1 MRTSLLLGLSL
12 LATACASEPGAL
24 VDPPLLTVTSPQRA
38 TMREAAGLIQVTGT
52 VAPSVTGARI
62 SKVTVNDVQ
71 AAVAEDGSFL
81 AEVQLTPGATFLH
94 TLAVDVDGGKAS
106 DTRTVQ
112 AGAFKS
118 GADLIEH
125 GVTIALSD
133 DALATMSGAASTLMK
148 TTDFGALLAPMNPVI
163 SAGAEDGED
172 CLWGKVSVNDVKLKT
187 ARIALVPHAGSLAF
201 EAEVTNLDVPATAR
215 YKAACFIGGTT
226 DIRMKAGRIL
236 VKGNLLVT
244 PKAGGAGFNVKIVQ
258 PDVAIT
264 GFELEGGLP
273 TKVIEILHL
282 ETAIGSVLALAA
294 EHFMGPLMNGALG
307 GLAGPKQI
315 DLLGKQLTFE
325 MAADS
330 VGFDVVG
337 ATVGL
342 DTRMH
347 LAGDNG
353 SARFIYTPD
362 APIEISAGEGFALAL
377 SDDSAN
383 QLLASVT
390 AAGMLNLSMPAPG
403 GTFDTAVI
411 SAVIPPMV
419 SADTETGKIQL
430 LAGDMMM
437 TFKSGDTEVSHVAL
451 NLSAEISAQS
461 SAYGGIEL
469 KVEKP
474 EVFANVID
482 NTSGY
487 DDDDQEAMIKLVVD
501 EQVKLLSLLFGNIPL
516 PTIAGVQLKE
526 VKVSAGAGFIKV
538 GGVLRNP

>member
-1 MRTSLLLGLSL
+1 MRISLLLGLSL
-12 LATACASEPGAL
+12 LASACASESGAL
-24 VDPPLLTVTSPQRA
+24 VDPPLLTITSPQRA
-38 TMREAAGLIQVTGT
+38 TMREDAGLVQVTGT

-62 SKVTVNDVQ
+62 SKVTVNGVQ
-71 AAVAEDGSFL
+71 AAVAADGTFL
-81 AEVQLTPGATFLH
+81 AEVQVAPGATFLH
-94 TLAVDVDGGKAS
+94 TLARDVDGGEAS
-106 DTRTVQ
+106 DTRTIQ
-112 AGAFKS
+112 AGAFRN
-118 GADLIEH
+118 GDDLIEH
-125 GVTIALSD
+125 GVTVALSD
-133 DALATMSGAASTLMK
+133 DALDTISGAASTLMK

-163 SAGAEDGED
+163 SQGAEDGED

-187 ARIALVPHAGSLAF
+187 ARISLVPHAGSLAF

-264 GFELEGGLP
+264 GFQLEGVLP
-273 TKVIEILHL
+273 TKVVELLHL
-282 ETAIGSVLALAA
+282 DTAIGGVLALAA

-347 LAGDNG
+347 LAGSN
-353 SARFIYTPD
+353 ARFIYTPD
-362 APIEISAGEGFALAL
+362 APIELAAGGGFALAL

-390 AAGMLNLSMPAPG
+390 AAGMLSLTMPATG
-403 GTFDTAVI
+403 GTFDSATI
-411 SAVIPPMV
+411 TAVIPPMV
-419 SADTETGKIQL
+419 SANTDTGKIQL

-437 TFKSGDTEVSHVAL
+437 TFKSGTTEVGHVAL
-451 NLSAEISAQS
+451 NISTALAARS

-469 KVEKP
+469 MLDQP

-482 NTSGY
+482 NASGY
-487 DDDDQEAMIKLVVD
+487 GDDDQEAMIKLVVD
-501 EQVKLLSLLFGNIPL
+501 EQVKLISLLFGNIPL
-516 PTIAGVQLKE
+516 PTIAGVQLKD
-526 VKVSAGAGFIKV
+526 VKVEAGAGFIKV
-538 GGVLRNP
+538 GGTLRNP